1 MLIPTNVFKPEPLK
15 SNLTETDKT
24 KFLGAAQI
32 QPNSVPNI
40 LVVDDNPHNLQ
51 LLVEILIDMG
61 YQVRPVEEGNLAL
74 RSVRQNPPD
83 LILLDILMPELDGYQ
98 VCQQLKADA
107 NTSHIPII
115 FISDLNEVID
125 KVKAFKCGAVD
136 FITKPFQTA
145 EVLVRIENQLRLQE
159 QEKQLRSLAQQEHAR
174 ATQLA
179 KAILQ
184 LKKTQAELTQ
194 TRKMLSLGQTV
205 AGMAQEINNPI
216 KFISGT
222 IEHACGYFQDLL
234 SLLHLY
240 QEVYPEPSP
249 KIVKRLEEIELDFII
264 EDWHNLMTSIQGE
277 PLASVHSFERC
288 GGFTDSMTRNSN
300 RSI

>member
-1 MLIPTNVFKPEPLK
+1 MLIPTNILKPDPPNK
-15 SNLTETDKT
+15 NLTETDKNQ
-24 KFLGAAQI
+24 FFGAAQM
-32 QPNSVPNI
+32 QQNSVPNI

-61 YQVRPVEEGNLAL
+61 YQVRPVQEGNLAL
-74 RSVRQNPPD
+74 RSVWQNPPD
-83 LILLDILMPELDGYQ
+83 LILWDILMPDLDGYQ

-115 FISDLNEVID
+115 LIGDLNEVID

-136 FITKPFQTA
+136 FITKPFQTT

-184 LKKTQAELTQ
+184 LKKTQAELIQ
-194 TRKMLSLGQTV
+194 TKKMLSLGQTV
-205 AGMAQEINNPI
+205 AGMDQEINNPMN
-216 KFISGT
+216 FISGT
-222 IEHACGYFQDLL
+222 IDHACGYFQDVL
-234 SLLHLY
+234 SLLQLY
-240 QEVYPEPSP
+240 QEVYPDPSP
-249 KIVKRLEEIELDFII
+249 KIVKRQEEIELDFII
-264 EDWHNLMTSIQGE
+264 EDWHNLMTSILGE
-277 PLASVHSFERC
+277 PIASVNSFYRC
-288 GGFTDSMTRNSN
+288 GGFPDSMKRNSN